1 MKNTQ
6 VKSIAQFGI
15 FFSLVLVMA
24 LIPNVGFITVGV
36 VGFTTIH
43 AVTIIFILLTKREQI
58 LKHSLIYGFLFGL
71 SSWMVAMMRAASVV
85 ELLFR
90 NPLVSVL
97 PRTIFGLSVAALFLV
112 LSKIIR
118 NRKVTY
124 GVVALM
130 ATALHTFMVIV
141 ALSLVGGWAKGLETA
156 FQTIMSVNFVFEAIV
171 AVLLATTAVIPLRKA
186 IR

>member
-71 SSWMVAMMRAASVV
+71 SS
-85 ELLFR
+85 
-90 NPLVSVL
+90 
-97 PRTIFGLSVAALFLV
+97 
-112 LSKIIR
+112 
-118 NRKVTY
+118 
-124 GVVALM
+124 
-130 ATALHTFMVIV
+130 
-141 ALSLVGGWAKGLETA
+141 
-156 FQTIMSVNFVFEAIV
+156 
-171 AVLLATTAVIPLRKA
+171 
-186 IR
+186 